1 MVAVSAPLTNQS
13 AVPRATVVWA
23 RDCARAIYTGVMTAR
38 PPGRYESLRV
48 FLASQPG
55 EELTLTFAEIER
67 LLGAPLPAAAWLRAW
82 WTNAADEP
90 QARAWLKAGWRV
102 RWVRRQGSQAAVTF
116 SRSTATLGTMP

>member
-1 MVAVSAPLTNQS
+1 VA
-13 AVPRATVVWA
+13 RAAVWA
-23 RDCARAIYTGVMTAR
+23 HDRALAIYTGVMTAR
-38 PPGRYESLRV
+38 PPGPYESLRV

-67 LLGAPLPAAAWLRAW
+67 LLGVPLPAAAWLRAW

-90 QARAWLKAGWRV
+90 QSRAWLKAGWRV

-116 SRSTATLGTMP
+116 SRSTAALGAMP